1 MLKRIVVP
9 LDGSPFA
16 EQALPLAIHLA
27 ERQRADLELVNVF
40 EVYPPYMVQ
49 GAPPFDGA
57 LDAELRR
64 KRQRY
69 LDSVA
74 QRLRKS
80 ASLPIECHTL
90 DGLDVVSTLA
100 KHLADRHAD
109 LAILTTHGRGG
120 FSALWVGNVPTG
132 LIRHTSTPIL
142 IVRASDAA
150 VPNYTPAPIRRI
162 LVPLD
167 LTPANEEALE
177 AAIAIAAPGDTE
189 LFLLN
194 VREPVSFFEQDVLT
208 PDDVPED
215 NFDTTG
221 IEPYAAS
228 ELEGVSADY
237 LDEVAGRIR
246 GRGIA
251 VTSQVVVDP
260 SPARA
265 ILQFAEASKMDLIVL
280 EPRVATGVSRF
291 AFGRV
296 TDKVIRGA
304 RVPVLVQRRHTESGE
319 EAATLENEG
328 SAIGRRR

>member
-16 EQALPLAIHLA
+16 EQALPLAVDLA
-27 ERQRADLELVNVF
+27 ERQSADLELVNVF

-64 KRQRY
+64 NRQSY
-69 LDSVA
+69 LDRVA
-74 QRLRKS
+74 ARLRKS
-80 ASLPIECHTL
+80 ASVSIECQTL

-109 LAILTTHGRGG
+109 LAIVTTHGRGG
-120 FSALWVGNVPTG
+120 FNALWVGNVPTG
-132 LIRHTSTPIL
+132 LIRHTSTPVL
-142 IVRASDAA
+142 IVRASGAA
-150 VPNYTPAPIRRI
+150 LPDETPAPVRRI

-177 AAIAIAAPGDTE
+177 EAIAIGAPGHTE

-194 VREPVSFFEQDVLT
+194 VREPVSFFEQDALT

-215 NFDTTG
+215 NFDTTR
-221 IEPYAAS
+221 IEPYATS
-228 ELEGVSADY
+228 EFEAVSGDY
-237 LDEVAGRIR
+237 LEQVAGRIR
-246 GRGIA
+246 SRGIA
-251 VTSQVVVDP
+251 VTSEVVVDP

-291 AFGRV
+291 ALGRV

-304 RVPVLVQRRHTESGE
+304 RVPVLVQRRQTESGE
-319 EAATLENEG
+319 GPATLENEG